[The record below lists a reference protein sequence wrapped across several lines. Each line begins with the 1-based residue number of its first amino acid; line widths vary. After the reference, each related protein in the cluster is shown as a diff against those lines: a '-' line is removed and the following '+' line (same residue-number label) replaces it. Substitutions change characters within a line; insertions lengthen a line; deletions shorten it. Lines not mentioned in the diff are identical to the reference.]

1 MTADREREDAC
12 GLIVDLQ
19 AHTKALEQQ
28 WHRRVETSM
37 KHDDRV
43 RRLNILLAGLPI
55 QAEIGDTDA
64 LLDLW
69 ERALVL
75 ATVEITGL
83 TEHIAAELSWREP
96 EHERRAALRRY
107 AELAK

>member
-1 MTADREREDAC
+1 ME
-12 GLIVDLQ
+12 
-19 AHTKALEQQ
+19 
-28 WHRRVETSM
+28 
-37 KHDDRV
+37 HDDRV

-69 ERALVL
+69 EAAIVRA
-75 ATVEITGL
+75 AAEITGL
-83 TEHIAAELSWREP
+83 TWSRADALISEAHEVWLLSSHVGLYAGP
-96 EHERRAALRRY
+96 DDVVALRRY